1 MQIFVTVIVAFLIGL
16 VLIFFLKNTQ
26 PQAPHETVHFDNE
39 GDKPPYLI
47 DPEQFRSKCLEFLSK
62 FNLEYR
68 HSVWANDSELEID
81 MQDETPVVGGK
92 YLALCIFN
100 PPFNLVD
107 AMKVK
112 GFLDSVKGEGAARG
126 IIITTGYFADDAY
139 RQIEEEPV
147 ELVNLHSFL
156 KYLKNF
162 EIY

>member
-1 MQIFVTVIVAFLIGL
+1 
-16 VLIFFLKNTQ
+16 
-26 PQAPHETVHFDNE
+26 
-39 GDKPPYLI
+39 
-47 DPEQFRSKCLEFLSK
+47 
-62 FNLEYR
+62 
-68 HSVWANDSELEID
+68 
-81 MQDETPVVGGK
+81 
-92 YLALCIFN
+92 
-100 PPFNLVD
+100 
-107 AMKVK
+107 MKVK

>member
-1 MQIFVTVIVAFLIGL
+1 MQIFLTVIIAFVLGLI
-16 VLIFFLKNTQ
+16 LIFFLKTTQ
-26 PQAPHETVHFDNE
+26 PQAPRETVHFDKDS
-39 GDKPPYLI
+39 DKPSYLE
-47 DPEQFRSKCLEFLSK
+47 DREEFRSKCLEFLGK

-68 HSVWANDSELEID
+68 HSVWANNSELEID

-107 AMKVK
+107 GMKVK

-126 IIITTGYFADDAY
+126 IIITTGYFADEAY

-147 ELVNLHSFL
+147 ELVNIHSFL
-156 KYLKNF
+156 KYLKGF
-162 EIY
+162 DIY

>member
-1 MQIFVTVIVAFLIGL
+1 MQIFITVIVAFILGL

-26 PQAPHETVHFDNE
+26 PQAPRESIQFDNDNE
-39 GDKPPYLI
+39 KPSYLQ
-47 DPEQFRSKCLEFLSK
+47 DPDEFRSKCLEFLEK

-92 YLALCIFN
+92 YLALCIIN
-100 PPFNLVD
+100 PPYNLVD

-112 GFLDSVKGEGAARG
+112 GFLDSVRGEGAARG
-126 IIITTGYFADDAY
+126 IIITTGYFSDDAY

-147 ELVNLHSFL
+147 ELVNVHSFL
-156 KYLKNF
+156 KYLKSF
-162 EIY
+162 DIY

>member
-1 MQIFVTVIVAFLIGL
+1 MQIFITVIIAFILGLI
-16 VLIFFLKNTQ
+16 LIFFLKNTQ
-26 PQAPHETVHFDNE
+26 PQAPRETIQFDEDNE
-39 GDKPPYLI
+39 KPAYLL
-47 DPEQFRSKCLEFLSK
+47 DPDAFRSKCLEFLEK

-100 PPFNLVD
+100 PPYNIVD
-107 AMKVK
+107 SMKVK
-112 GFLDSVKGEGAARG
+112 GFLDSVRGEGAARG

-147 ELVNLHSFL
+147 ELVNVHTFL

-162 EIY
+162 DIY